1 MTDITHKDFEK
12 GASLWRDAWLRLRK
26 NRLAMASLVYLV
38 FIFVVCSV
46 GPGLTPYGYD
56 EPSDIFQAE
65 APDAQHWFGT
75 DILGR
80 DLFTRILY
88 GGRISL
94 AVGFAATGVALL
106 IGVFY
111 GAIAGFASGRTD
123 SIMMRLVDI
132 LYTMP
137 FTMVVIILMV
147 YLGQSLLLIFL
158 AIGAV
163 EWLTMARIVRSQVL
177 SLKHKEFV
185 EAAEVMAIPRSRILV
200 RHVIPNAL
208 GPIIV
213 YATLTVPSV
222 MLLEAFVSFL
232 GLGVQRP
239 MSSWGLLISDGVETM
254 EEYPWLLLFPSLVFS
269 TTLFALNFLGD
280 GLRDALDPRI
290 SKD

>member
-1 MTDITHKDFEK
+1 MTDVTHKDIEN

-26 NRLAMASLVYLV
+26 NRLAMASLAYLL
-38 FIFVVCSV
+38 FIFVVCGV
-46 GPGLTPYGYD
+46 GPVLTPYGYD
-56 EPSDIFQAE
+56 EPSEIFQAE
-65 APDAQHWFGT
+65 APGAQHWFGT

-163 EWLTMARIVRSQVL
+163 EWLTMARIVRSQV
-177 SLKHKEFV
+177 
-185 EAAEVMAIPRSRILV
+185 
-200 RHVIPNAL
+200 
-208 GPIIV
+208 
-213 YATLTVPSV
+213 
-222 MLLEAFVSFL
+222 
-232 GLGVQRP
+232 
-239 MSSWGLLISDGVETM
+239 
-254 EEYPWLLLFPSLVFS
+254 
-269 TTLFALNFLGD
+269 
-280 GLRDALDPRI
+280 
-290 SKD
+290 